1 MITDADVVLLSR
13 TISVGGSEDV
23 VVMVVVGIALVV
35 LVVVVVEVD
44 LLAVVVVLGK
54 VEGLILESFFL
65 GSGSSIKITKD
76 FPLFKFPCHIN
87 FILPCSEIQFE

>member
-13 TISVGGSEDV
+13 TIFVGGSEDV
-23 VVMVVVGIALVV
+23 VVIVVVEVV
-35 LVVVVVEVD
+35 LVVVVVVEVD
-44 LLAVVVVLGK
+44 VLAVVVVLGK

>member
-1 MITDADVVLLSR
+1 MITDADVVMFSR
-13 TISVGGSEDV
+13 TLCVGGSEDV
-23 VVMVVVGIALVV
+23 VVVVEVV
-35 LVVVVVEVD
+35 LVVVVVVEVD

>member
-23 VVMVVVGIALVV
+23 DVVGIVLV
-35 LVVVVVEVD
+35 VVVVVEVD